1 MAVILY
7 LNLIFKQTLGS
18 YYKYMDALVID
29 IFNVIGIKCDNIAS
43 LDGVMIPREQFLNTE
58 RYEEIQGKLGE
69 LKKYLSSSSLTS
81 LFSVTS
87 GGSDAVMQQV
97 KSCVSMCK
105 CRVKYAFACA
115 TCGGLHHVEY
125 V

>member
-1 MAVILY
+1 
-7 LNLIFKQTLGS
+7 
-18 YYKYMDALVID
+18 MDALVID

-81 LFSVTS
+81 LQNTAGLMQKWPILNLTRQLLKTYHYGMDPVRK
-87 GGSDAVMQQV
+87 SDGYDQDG
-97 KSCVSMCK
+97 KK
-105 CRVKYAFACA
+105 KYRRFFIIR
-115 TCGGLHHVEY
+115 HEDKNS
-125 V
+125 